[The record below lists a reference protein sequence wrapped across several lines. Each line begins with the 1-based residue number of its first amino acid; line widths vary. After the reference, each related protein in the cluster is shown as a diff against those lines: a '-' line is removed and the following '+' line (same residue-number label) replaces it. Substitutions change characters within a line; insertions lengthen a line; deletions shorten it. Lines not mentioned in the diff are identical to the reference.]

1 MSGKRYPEEF
11 KIEAVKQ
18 VIDRGHSVSSVATRL
33 DITTHSLYAWI
44 KKYGPD
50 SSTNK
55 EQSDA
60 QAEIRRLQ
68 KELKRVTDERDILK
82 KGRGVLRKA
91 VRLRYAFIRDNSL
104 CWPVRLLCRVLDVH
118 PSGFYAWFKQP
129 YSQRHQVD
137 LRLTGQIKQFW
148 LESGCVY
155 GYRKIH
161 LDLRDSG
168 QQCGVNRVWRQ
179 MNRAGIKAQV
189 GYRSPRAHK
198 GEISIV
204 SPNRLQRQFNPDAPD
219 ERWVTDITYIRTHE
233 GWLYLAVVV
242 DLFSRK
248 IIGWSMQSRMTKDI
262 VLNALLMAI
271 WRRNPLKQ
279 VLVHSDQG
287 SQYTSHEWQSFLK
300 SHGLECSMSRR
311 GNCHD
316 NAVAESFFQLLKRE
330 RIKKKIYGTR
340 EEARSDI
347 FDYIEMFY
355 NSKRRHGS
363 SNQMS
368 PTEYENQYYQ
378 RLRSV

>member
-11 KIEAVKQ
+11 KTEAVKQ
-18 VIDRGHSVSSVATRL
+18 VVDRGYSVASVATRL

-68 KELKRVTDERDILK
+68 KELKRVTDERDIFK
-82 KGRGVLRKA
+82 KSRGVLRKT
-91 VRLRYAFIRDNSL
+91 VRLRYAFIRDNSC
-104 CWPVRLLCRVLDVH
+104 CWPVRLLYRVLDVH
-118 PSGFYAWFKQP
+118 PSGFYAWLQQP
-129 YSQRHQVD
+129 HSQRHQAD

-161 LDLRDSG
+161 LDLRDSW
-168 QQCGVNRVWRQ
+168 QQCGVNRVWRL
-179 MNRAGIKAQV
+179 MKRVGIKAQV
-189 GYRSPRAHK
+189 GYRSPRARK
-198 GEISIV
+198 GEASIV

-262 VLNALLMAI
+262 VLNALLMAV
-271 WRRNPLKQ
+271 WRRNPEKQ

-300 SHGLECSMSRR
+300 SHGLEGSMSRR

-363 SNQMS
+363 SEQMS
-368 PTEYENQYYQ
+368 PTEYEKQYYQ
-378 RLRSV
+378 RLGSV

>member
-11 KIEAVKQ
+11 KTEAVKQ
-18 VIDRGHSVSSVATRL
+18 VVDRGYSVASVATRL

-68 KELKRVTDERDILK
+68 KELKRVTDERDIFK
-82 KGRGVLRKA
+82 KSRGVLRKA
-91 VRLRYAFIRDNSL
+91 VRLRYAFIRDNSC

-118 PSGFYAWFKQP
+118 PSGFYAWLQQP
-129 YSQRHQVD
+129 HSQRHQAD

-168 QQCGVNRVWRQ
+168 QQCGVNRVWRL
-179 MNRAGIKAQV
+179 MKRVGIKAQV
-189 GYRSPRAHK
+189 GYRSPRARK
-198 GEISIV
+198 GEASIV

-262 VLNALLMAI
+262 VLNALLMAV
-271 WRRNPLKQ
+271 WRRNPEKQ

-300 SHGLECSMSRR
+300 SHGLEGSMSRR

-363 SNQMS
+363 SDQMS

-378 RLRSV
+378 RLGSV